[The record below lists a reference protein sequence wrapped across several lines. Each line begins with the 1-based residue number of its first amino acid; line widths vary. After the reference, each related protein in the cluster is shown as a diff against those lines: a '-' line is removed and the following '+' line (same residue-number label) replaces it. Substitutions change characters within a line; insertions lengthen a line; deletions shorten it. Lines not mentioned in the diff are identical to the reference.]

1 MIRSSNIPVTGF
13 FYNLCTERLQMT
25 TKRSRLIGT
34 ILFLL
39 CAALIITVIVMAIFW
54 PKVKDYM
61 LKEVCVDKDC
71 MEAASQVRNRGIL
84 YLKWLVD

>member
-1 MIRSSNIPVTGF
+1 
-13 FYNLCTERLQMT
+13 MT

-39 CAALIITVIVMAIFW
+39 CAALILTVIVMAILW

-71 MEAASQVRNRGIL
+71 MEAAAQVRKRGIL